1 MNFFITLFFLTIVH
15 ASIHV
20 ELHTAQYRE
29 KLIFKKSE
37 NFEQSDR

>member
-1 MNFFITLFFLTIVH
+1 MIFFITLFFLTIVH

-29 KLIFKKSE
+29 KLIFDKSE
-37 NFEQSDR
+37 NFEEPGR